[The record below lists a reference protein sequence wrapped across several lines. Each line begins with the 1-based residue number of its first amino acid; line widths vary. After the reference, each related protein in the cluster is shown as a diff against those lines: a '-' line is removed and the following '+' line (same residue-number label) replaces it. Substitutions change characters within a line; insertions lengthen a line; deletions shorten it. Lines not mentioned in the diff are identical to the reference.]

1 MDEDGDVGGK
11 MEMIVEMEMTIEMQ
25 IWTRRWDRHREIL
38 SVLFLRGIQ
47 MQILVLGLV
56 LNGWNSKDEFPES
69 VLGFFEQTLISLD
82 LKRLMTLFPV
92 IERALRAHNKLP
104 SSEAPLGTQ
113 FFHSLNL
120 VFSSQIYNVALIN
133 LTFPDNK
140 TKHN

>member
-1 MDEDGDVGGK
+1 
-11 MEMIVEMEMTIEMQ
+11 
-25 IWTRRWDRHREIL
+25 
-38 SVLFLRGIQ
+38 

-56 LNGWNSKDEFPES
+56 LNGWNSRDEFPES
-69 VLGFFEQTLISLD
+69 VLGFLEQTLISLD

-104 SSEAPLGTQ
+104 SEAPLGTQ